1 MVIYRTIAIVMSD
14 GNLATRI
21 GVKDAFPRLTIMIS
35 RKKRGLADDRLGT
48 KELASNP
55 ELPSKFR
62 IHAENIRHKAS
73 PTINTQVFLNVAF
86 ISSVYFRGMK
96 REEWVAPIPGRP
108 CLTGLL
114 SGR

>member
-35 RKKRGLADDRLGT
+35 RKGKREGLADGRLGIE
-48 KELASNP
+48 ELASIP

-62 IHAENIRHKAS
+62 IHAENICHEAS
-73 PTINTQVFLNVAF
+73 STINTQVFYGGRCFMATWHLF
-86 ISSVYFRGMK
+86 LLFTS
-96 REEWVAPIPGRP
+96 EE
-108 CLTGLL
+108 
-114 SGR
+114 